1 MSEDDQFLKCR
12 GRSARN
18 GTVVCA
24 LTYRL
29 NAILCAFKAQVVVIY
44 VVKER
49 PADGSGGNASA
60 SMARTQR
67 TALSVWSGYEWR
79 RVKGQHFFPP
89 ALELCF
95 MLSIPSFV
103 HTFNYFMVTNTWP
116 GCHLI
121 QMWFFR
127 IIIFY
132 IVSMGFI
139 WDGQFEFNEQSNHV
153 FFFFFFWR

>member
-1 MSEDDQFLKCR
+1 MSEDDQFLKWR

-79 RVKGQHFFPP
+79 RVKGQHFFFSC
-89 ALELCF
+89 LGDMF
-95 MLSIPSFV
+95 HVKYSSFV
-103 HTFNYFMVTNTWP
+103 HTFNYFMVMNMWP
-116 GCHLI
+116 GCHLTRR
-121 QMWFFR
+121 WFFSNY
-127 IIIFY
+127 Y
-132 IVSMGFI
+132 ILY
-139 WDGQFEFNEQSNHV
+139 
-153 FFFFFFWR
+153 R